1 MVDGGVDPGRSRD
14 GVAGRVLQR
23 QHGVGA
29 AREPVI
35 APVRHRALGERQHH
49 AGLERRP
56 GAGGPSHGEG
66 VLLRCA
72 AGRDVHLDVVADDI
86 IGAELDER
94 GRLAVIGERDRV
106 EAGARGAGG
115 EQVLR
120 LVGARGDECRIIVAV
135 RGDEDRL
142 IGHGRFLLVG

>member
-1 MVDGGVDPGRSRD
+1 MVDGGVDAGGRGD

-35 APVRHRALGERQHH
+35 APVRHRALGERQHQ

-56 GAGGPSHGEG
+56 GAGGPDHREG
-66 VLLRCA
+66 IGVGNA
-72 AGRDVHLDVVADDI
+72 SGRDVHLDVVADDSV
-86 IGAELDER
+86 GAELDQR
-94 GRLAVIGERDRV
+94 GHLTVIGEHDRV
-106 EAGARGAGG
+106 EAGAVGTGG
-115 EQVLR
+115 KQVLR
-120 LVGARGDECRIIVAV
+120 LVGARGDERRIILAPG
-135 RGDEDRL
+135 GDEDRL